1 MNAADYSKFFQWPMK
16 SFVYK
21 IITISTHFTITSA
34 QHVYGFLTL
43 VARTYGINNGNVFSF
58 YSKKMHNKYVFFIS
72 TILIV

>member
-16 SFVYK
+16 SFVCK

-58 YSKKMHNKYVFFIS
+58 YSKNDANKYVFLFQQY
-72 TILIV
+72 L